1 MIVGMIAAVVF
12 GVIRWREARLEHAV
26 ISDGKENH
34 YEHRAHREKRVL
46 EHPVERRFKNI
57 ATGEL
62 EPFAKSISQIH
73 GGISPEFYHNTK
85 LEMFNTDTTL
95 KKSTM
100 VAKVAQKNGL
110 NCMVTG

>member
-1 MIVGMIAAVVF
+1 MGRPDVAWSDTRAEIILETLQAIYLATAAMIVGMIA
-12 GVIRWREARLEHAV
+12 LEHAV

-34 YEHRAHREKRVL
+34 DEHRAHREKRVL

-73 GGISPEFYHNTK
+73 GSFHRSSTIMRN
-85 LEMFNTDTTL
+85 L
-95 KKSTM
+95 KCST
-100 VAKVAQKNGL
+100 
-110 NCMVTG
+110 